1 MRQIIIPRTPR
12 NTDLRPSLLV
22 SKSDSAVLT
31 VRWLKR
37 KVRLSDAVARV
48 VAELAFNVGRA
59 A

>member
-1 MRQIIIPRTPR
+1 MSNIGILRAPR
-12 NTDLRPSLLV
+12 NVYRRPSLIV
-22 SKSDSAVLT
+22 PKPDSARLT

-37 KVRLSDAVARV
+37 KARVSDAVARV